1 MFCHLG
7 HAVAAFAD
15 PYQLDIHSARLEVS
29 MATSEHS
36 TNPAHHVYAQ
46 TWALS
51 EVWILAQAVT
61 ATKTPRND
69 A

>member
-36 TNPAHHVYAQ
+36 TNSAHPVSAQ
-46 TWALS
+46 T
-51 EVWILAQAVT
+51 
-61 ATKTPRND
+61 
-69 A
+69 